1 MVEIEPY
8 EFKKKTNIEEHN
20 DIVDKVNE
28 IVGVINDAQMDT
40 IDTRLTAVEGDVT
53 ALESEVSSLDNE
65 LATKADKTKIP
76 DVSNFITADALTPY
90 AKTVDVDNADV
101 TGVDATINNGEIT
114 IKLTRPDG
122 DMSDSIDCP
131 FIQTATLIPTSTA
144 RAFKIRFTYTDGTQ
158 YDTNEFVIPEG
169 GGTDVSVTGVTVG
182 DGTAP
187 NSFKVTI
194 QLSDASTINSN
205 DYVIEFPENTD
216 TYPTTLTGTL
226 SGTTLNMTIGLNDG
240 SSVQGTANLSALL
253 AGYATTSYVDGQV
266 ATKLDKTTAD
276 GYYQP
281 KGNYLTTVPIGG
293 TAIGGVKNGGNVTIE
308 TDGTMNFTGGDGWE
322 ELNLSSLPADFA
334 ENDIIFGYT
343 GIQPNIKA
351 SSWTGAI
358 TISDYTQ
365 VEEYRPFIFMLT
377 DSKQFVRTNI
387 AEFYNPVTIPA
398 ISSLSLYYVNTP
410 SVWNEGGSSTDGL
423 FQFAINAFNGSGS
436 SAIYAPTIYKDNITQ
451 FVHKIWRLKS
461 K

>member
-1 MVEIEPY
+1 MVEIQPY

-28 IVGVINDAQMDT
+28 IVGVINDTQMDT

-53 ALESEVSSLDNE
+53 ALETEVSGLDNE
-65 LATKADKTKIP
+65 LATKADKSEIP

-90 AKTVDVDNADV
+90 AKTVDVDNADI

-226 SGTTLNMTIGLNDG
+226 SGTTLNLTIGLNNG
-240 SSVQGTANLSALL
+240 SNVQGTANLSALL
-253 AGYATTSYVDGQV
+253 TGYATTSYVDEQV
-266 ATKLDKTTAD
+266 SAKLDKTTAD

-281 KGNYLTTVPIGG
+281 KGNYLTTIPIGG
-293 TAIGGVKNGGNVTIE
+293 TTIGGVKNGGNVTIE
-308 TDGTMNFTGGDGWE
+308 SDGTMNASGGSDTPIIVNSIND
-322 ELNLSSLPADFA
+322 LLTQLQDTANNYKSIFA
-334 ENDIIFGYT
+334 Y
-343 GIQPNIKA
+343 
-351 SSWTGAI
+351 I
-358 TISDYTQ
+358 TISGGAGF
-365 VEEYRPFIFMLT
+365 FINGIITNTDPILGILLCNTVSSPVSTANANINICGLGVNVGVLSALT
-377 DSKQFVRTNI
+377 ASTSSSDWINI
-387 AEFYNPVTIPA
+387 KEVI
-398 ISSLSLYYVNTP
+398 
-410 SVWNEGGSSTDGL
+410 
-423 FQFAINAFNGSGS
+423 FAMI
-436 SAIYAPTIYKDNITQ
+436 K
-451 FVHKIWRLKS
+451 
-461 K
+461 